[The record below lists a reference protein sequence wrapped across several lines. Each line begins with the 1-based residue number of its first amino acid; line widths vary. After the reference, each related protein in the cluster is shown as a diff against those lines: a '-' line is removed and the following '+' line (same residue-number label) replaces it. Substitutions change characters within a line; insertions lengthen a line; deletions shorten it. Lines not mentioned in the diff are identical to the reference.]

1 MLVEITF
8 EKINKGPRNLDPA
21 IRASL
26 NDCDFYQGSVS
37 TLCMELESQD
47 SNTLRIYFANKTNQ
61 DTATDSNGNIV
72 SDMNFTLSGVR
83 VDGIDFGHLLWNG
96 KYISEDQT
104 FPGCL
109 FFGPQG
115 YYEITFDYP
124 VLKWQLQQRNE
135 PGWEQDY
142 HYYETAC
149 KILNKLPGH

>member
-8 EKINKGPRNLDPA
+8 EQINRGPRNLDPV

-26 NDCDFYQGSVS
+26 NGFDFYQGSVS
-37 TLCMELESQD
+37 TLCMELKSQD
-47 SNTLRIYFANKTNQ
+47 SNTLRIYFTNKTNQ
-61 DTATDSNGNIV
+61 DTATDPNGNII
-72 SDMNFTLSGVR
+72 SDMNFTLFGIK

-96 KYISEDQT
+96 KYISGDQT